1 MSEYEGRT
9 FKCQQCRGEY
19 YELTERFEP
28 VPPMRGNYV
37 RLLQR
42 YGVGGYNW
50 YDFPHNEWTIGDNVA
65 CVNCGCPIRME
76 YVVKNLNKAV
86 NDEQKASEDCAE
98 TGGVLRD
105 GVSAVDSGNL
115 LCSVRDNVGLYDD
128 SELGDNL
135 LNQVLQMTARGKTQT
150 DIAETC
156 GISVYRVR
164 KLQNGEIS

>member
-19 YELTERFEP
+19 YELTGSFEP

-37 RLLQR
+37 KLLPK

-50 YDFPHNEWTIGDNVA
+50 YDFPHNDWTIGDNVA
-65 CVNCGCPIRME
+65 CVNCGYPIRME
-76 YVVKNLNKAV
+76 YVVKNLNEVVCNEK
-86 NDEQKASEDCAE
+86 EASKSDTNA
-98 TGGVLRD
+98 GGIVRE
-105 GVSAVDSGNL
+105 GVSVSDSGDL
-115 LCSVRDNVGLYDD
+115 HSGVRDDVGLYDD

-135 LNQVLQMTARGKTQT
+135 LNQVLQMTAQGKTQT